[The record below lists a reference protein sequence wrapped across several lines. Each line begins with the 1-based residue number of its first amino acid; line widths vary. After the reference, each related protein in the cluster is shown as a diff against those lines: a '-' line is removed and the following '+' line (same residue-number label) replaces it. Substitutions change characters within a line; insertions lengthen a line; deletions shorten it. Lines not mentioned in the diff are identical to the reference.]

1 MAAAMHH
8 GDAVKFQILQ
18 RNCFHPS
25 MSFNRDK
32 KLFGTAFVASLVWLA
47 FQCALAQ
54 SYTIVDLGRPGNSG
68 SYSDPH
74 GINQSAGVIGEWEAT
89 NLIFP
94 QAFLYSQGTNTSLGT
109 VSAIAYG
116 INNSNHIV
124 GESGAVNYQA
134 FLYANGVITDLGTIA
149 GTYSVAWAINNSDQV
164 VGESTT
170 SNLPNPP
177 IHAVWY
183 HSGAKTDLG
192 TLTNGDYSS
201 AFGINDSNIIVGE
214 ASVTNAGGSVTYAFI
229 FSSNNVMSSMPTL
242 GGSYGSAR
250 AINNSG
256 QIVGES
262 AVASGDTHAFL
273 YSGGSMTDLGT
284 FGGSYSTASAIN
296 SAGQVVGYATTSG
309 GDARAFLFKGT
320 DLFDLNNLISPSSVC
335 TNLISA
341 DGINDRGQITG
352 SGFTASGAYHA
363 FLLTPSVTLT
373 APTMLTNGP
382 FKLTVQGV
390 PGQQFILQATTNLT
404 ANWTPLS
411 TNTAATGTLTCTDA
425 AAANFQCRFYRAR
438 LLP

>member
-1 MAAAMHH
+1 M
-8 GDAVKFQILQ
+8 L
-18 RNCFHPS
+18 
-25 MSFNRDK
+25 FNRDK

-54 SYTIVDLGRPGNSG
+54 SYTIVDLGTPGNSG

-74 GINQSAGVIGEWEAT
+74 GINQSAAVVGEWEAT
-89 NLIFP
+89 NSIFP
-94 QAFLYSQGTNTSLGT
+94 QAFFCSQGTNTSLGT

-134 FLYANGVITDLGTIA
+134 FLYANGVITDLGTIV

-170 SNLPNPP
+170 SNLPNSP

-201 AFGINDSNIIVGE
+201 AFGINDSNVIVGE
-214 ASVTNAGGSVTYAFI
+214 SSVLSGDTYAFI
-229 FSSNNVMSSMPTL
+229 CTNNGGMVSLGTL
-242 GGSYGSAR
+242 GGNYSSAR

-262 AVASGDTHAFL
+262 WTTSGDTHAFL

-284 FGGSYSTASAIN
+284 FDGNYSTANAIN
-296 SAGQVVGYATTSG
+296 SAGQVVGYATTAG
-309 GDARAFLFKGT
+309 GDARAFLFEGT
-320 DLFDLNNLISPSSVC
+320 DLLDLNNLISPSSVC

-373 APTMLTNGP
+373 APTMPTNGQ
-382 FKLTVQGV
+382 FKLTVQGM

-425 AAANFQCRFYRAR
+425 AAANFQCRFYRAQ